1 MKRPHDDCP
10 IQLAIDA
17 RRAPEVELS
26 PFPRDDL
33 VETPAPKPSLAPFAE
48 GGMQESGLRDL
59 RAPRDREKIAPLHS
73 RFSSCDYI
81 ELHVQSAFSFLRA
94 SALPEDLA
102 AAAAAA
108 GHSTIGIADAGGLYG
123 APRFHT
129 AARRAGLRPLVGA
142 EIAVDGGGR
151 VALLCEDRRGYK
163 NLCRLISAGHAAAG
177 KEECRVTAAQIAEF
191 RQGLVALSEGTP
203 QQLVLLAE
211 HLGTDRLYAEIQRH
225 LDPSE
230 E

>member
-1 MKRPHDDCP
+1 MTEQKN
-10 IQLAIDA
+10 Q
-17 RRAPEVELS
+17 S
-26 PFPRDDL
+26 
-33 VETPAPKPSLAPFAE
+33 
-48 GGMQESGLRDL
+48 
-59 RAPRDREKIAPLHS
+59 APRRREDAKVFNLRTHDAGGLGVALPPNHLGAFAPS
-73 RFSSCDYI
+73 RCAVAFGSDYT

-108 GHSTIGIADAGGLYG
+108 GHTTIGIADAGGLYG

-163 NLCRLISAGHAAAG
+163 NLCRIISA
-177 KEECRVTAAQIAEF
+177 
-191 RQGLVALSEGTP
+191 
-203 QQLVLLAE
+203 
-211 HLGTDRLYAEIQRH
+211 
-225 LDPSE
+225 
-230 E
+230 